1 MPLVGDHE
9 TIMNCSTLRIRF
21 RDLTAACLALVL
33 TLTPVLC
40 MAQSAG
46 NKAAAEAIFE
56 QGKLL
61 MQSGDYTQAC
71 LKFEASQK
79 LDEGIGTL
87 LYLADCYEK
96 TGRTASAWAM
106 FKEAASIAG
115 AQGQESR
122 QKLATQRAR
131 SLEPGLVKITIDVAK
146 GDESLLGFEVRNDG
160 ITVPPVQFGAPFP
173 IDPGEHRIEASA
185 PGKRMHTEVVSVTK
199 GVGRVTI
206 PLLTDLAP
214 PTGSTPGTS
223 AQASDAPK
231 STSPIA
237 TTVAP
242 DPLTSKS
249 IDSPRPSGRNQRILA
264 YVLGSTGI
272 VGVGV
277 GSYFGLAAIHSN
289 SQSKSYCNGSN
300 ASDCYSQSVSLHNDA
315 LNEAKISTIAFV
327 AGGALLAAGAL
338 FYFTAPDDK
347 SSALHASVTLSPYS
361 TELSLGGVW

>member
-1 MPLVGDHE
+1 V
-9 TIMNCSTLRIRF
+9 
-21 RDLTAACLALVL
+21 LAM
-33 TLTPVLC
+33 TFTPWLGW
-40 MAQSAG
+40 AQSAG

-106 FKEAASIAG
+106 FKEAASMAG
-115 AQGQESR
+115 AQGQDSR
-122 QKLATQRAR
+122 QKLATQRAK

-160 ITVPPVQFGAPFP
+160 VTVPSVQFGSPFP

-185 PGKRMHTEVVSVTK
+185 PGKRIHTDVVNVTK
-199 GVGRVTI
+199 GVGRVAV

-214 PTGSTPGTS
+214 PASGTPSTSIQSSSSMKSMGSTPSVPSLDSST
-223 AQASDAPK
+223 PK
-231 STSPIA
+231 SLDTPH
-237 TTVAP
+237 
-242 DPLTSKS
+242 
-249 IDSPRPSGRNQRILA
+249 PSGKNQRILS
-264 YVLGSTGI
+264 YVLGGVGI

-289 SQSKSYCNGSN
+289 SQSKSYCNASN
-300 ASDCYSQSVSLHNDA
+300 ANDCYPTSVSLHNDA
-315 LNEAKISTIAFV
+315 LNEAKISTITFI
-327 AGGALLAAGAL
+327 AGGALLAAGAV
-338 FYFTAPDDK
+338 FYLTAPDDK
-347 SSALHASVTLSPYS
+347 SSSLHASVGLSPNS
-361 TELSLGGVW
+361 TKLSLGGSW

>member
-9 TIMNCSTLRIRF
+9 TIMNCSMLRIRH
-21 RDLTAACLALVL
+21 RDLTTACLALLL
-33 TLTPVLC
+33 TLTPLLC
-40 MAQSAG
+40 VAQSAG

-106 FKEAASIAG
+106 FKEAASRAG
-115 AQGQESR
+115 AQGEESR

-146 GDESLLGFEVRNDG
+146 GDESMLGFEVRNDG
-160 ITVPPVQFGAPFP
+160 VAVPAVQYGAPFP

-185 PGKRMHTEVVSVTK
+185 PGKRIHTEVINVTK
-199 GVGRVTI
+199 GVGRITI
-206 PLLTDLAP
+206 PLLADLAP
-214 PTGSTPGTS
+214 PASATPSTPTPTS
-223 AQASDAPK
+223 DTTKSES
-231 STSPIA
+231 STSSSIL
-237 TTVAP
+237 
-242 DPLTSKS
+242 DPSNSKS
-249 IDSPRPSGRNQRILA
+249 LDSPHPSGKNQRTLS
-264 YVLGSTGI
+264 YVLGSVGI

-289 SQSKSYCNGSN
+289 SQSKSACNGSN
-300 ASDCYSQSVSLHNDA
+300 ANDCYPQSVSLHNDA
-315 LNEAKISTIAFV
+315 LSEAKISTVAFV
-327 AGGALLAAGAL
+327 AGGVLLAAGAV

-347 SSALHASVTLSPYS
+347 SGSLHAGVALSPNA
-361 TELSLGGVW
+361 TELSLGGAW